1 MRKIYVLLFVFLFI
15 GNSNLVHAEDKATKP
30 ESSYDV
36 KKLYLDNGF
45 TEVNEAIK
53 KTEDLFKKNL
63 ELPTRVPS
71 ITFTHIVGSF
81 SSKSGVPNLEISYL
95 DENSPRTRFK
105 ILVSKTPP
113 SSNISKKI
121 RLEDGNELLYY
132 NHSDFDVF
140 VVEKKELGY
149 TFMIDKESSKKI
161 TMDGVVKIVNSME

>member
-1 MRKIYVLLFVFLFI
+1 LRKIYVLLFVFLFI
-15 GNSNLVHAEDKATKP
+15 GSSNLVHAEDKATKQG
-30 ESSYDV
+30 SSYDV

-53 KTEDLFKKNL
+53 KTEDLLKKNL
-63 ELPTRVPS
+63 ELPTRVPP

-81 SSKSGVPNLEISYL
+81 SSASGGPNLEISYL

-113 SSNISKKI
+113 SSNDSKKI
-121 RLEDGNELLYY
+121 RLDNELLYY

-140 VVEKKELGY
+140 VIEKKELGY

>member
-1 MRKIYVLLFVFLFI
+1 
-15 GNSNLVHAEDKATKP
+15 
-30 ESSYDV
+30 
-36 KKLYLDNGF
+36 
-45 TEVNEAIK
+45 
-53 KTEDLFKKNL
+53 
-63 ELPTRVPS
+63 
-71 ITFTHIVGSF
+71 VGSF

-121 RLEDGNELLYY
+121 LLEDGNELLYY

-140 VVEKKELGY
+140 VFEKKELGY

-161 TMDGVVKIVNSME
+161 TMDGGMV